1 MNFLKRLFG
10 TTAKSPASA
19 SEKRTQPTTPNRG
32 LPSQA
37 SSPAQPTLPS
47 KPPSSQ
53 RLTESTLGKGELDG
67 KLIQAI
73 KDRKVDD
80 VRSLLAAGA
89 NPNTNAKYTHHGKWN
104 GGMAAAI
111 HFATISSYAYGNG
124 YDKEEEP
131 LLQIIDLLLD
141 AGADVNAPGADA
153 YSSGDG
159 PFTAVMNAVQLN
171 RPKVVERLLER
182 GADANVRRPDG
193 STAFR
198 LCMNEKHDSDSKR
211 HWDVVR
217 ALAKYSQDGKA
228 WANSP
233 EGRKWMKDTTEDSTA
248 PLGVSPMSA
257 WSVFQSAMGKSS
269 QRQDEII
276 KWVESGG
283 NVNWTCS
290 EGMTLLHYAAMQD
303 DVKMVRFLLE
313 RGANVNALAKFQMTP
328 LLRACKSISTSV
340 IPILLEHGA
349 DPNAKTESGYTAL
362 QFIRQSG
369 LEEAKKMADLILSH
383 GVKTTPG
390 KDSTCSECGAP
401 ETVRMRERGVQ
412 VTFNGAFAEFACLSC
427 KKQLQAPLE
436 SITKDRGVQVLCSC
450 RAITFI
456 PPSVWCKTCKQG
468 LSTGWQKS
476 LSLIRG

>member
-1 MNFLKRLFG
+1 
-10 TTAKSPASA
+10 
-19 SEKRTQPTTPNRG
+19 
-32 LPSQA
+32 
-37 SSPAQPTLPS
+37 
-47 KPPSSQ
+47 
-53 RLTESTLGKGELDG
+53 
-67 KLIQAI
+67 
-73 KDRKVDD
+73 
-80 VRSLLAAGA
+80 
-89 NPNTNAKYTHHGKWN
+89 
-104 GGMAAAI
+104 
-111 HFATISSYAYGNG
+111 
-124 YDKEEEP
+124 
-131 LLQIIDLLLD
+131 
-141 AGADVNAPGADA
+141 
-153 YSSGDG
+153 
-159 PFTAVMNAVQLN
+159 
-171 RPKVVERLLER
+171 
-182 GADANVRRPDG
+182 
-193 STAFR
+193 
-198 LCMNEKHDSDSKR
+198 
-211 HWDVVR
+211 
-217 ALAKYSQDGKA
+217 
-228 WANSP
+228 
-233 EGRKWMKDTTEDSTA
+233 
-248 PLGVSPMSA
+248 
-257 WSVFQSAMGKSS
+257 
-269 QRQDEII
+269 
-276 KWVESGG
+276 
-283 NVNWTCS
+283 
-290 EGMTLLHYAAMQD
+290 MQD